1 MLAQVPLDNGTD
13 DGTFHRLFKPIMDK
27 VVQVFQPGAIVL
39 QCGAPRPVVKALV
52 GAKLTSRVRSLLYV
66 SCAVC
71 SQLHE
76 DVYRE
81 PGLWCAYWPSQA

>member
-39 QCGAPRPVVKALV
+39 QCGAPPPVCQAP
-52 GAKLTSRVRSLLYV
+52 GAAVPMSHMRTVTIDMQSDLDYMTGLT
-66 SCAVC
+66 
-71 SQLHE
+71 
-76 DVYRE
+76 
-81 PGLWCAYWPSQA
+81 